1 MALRGSV
8 ARGFVCVA
16 QFQVGATADTRPE
29 AGEGTSKLYVV
40 QEVGE
45 RTRGKEGGRG
55 RTRDYERQP

>member
-1 MALRGSV
+1 M
-8 ARGFVCVA
+8 A

-29 AGEGTSKLYVV
+29 AGESTSKWYGV